1 MAVAGGDDNSNNKRE
16 NEKKGI
22 WSNLA
27 SIKSTGWPMYYI
39 ECNQHCCA
47 YVETLIKNPTPI
59 ISQSQA
65 TTKKPR
71 WRLPP
76 HTSIF
81 SPICTKHMTM
91 SLLLLHLKTWMQN
104 KRTLKQAKKHIH
116 AKLHM
121 CNWLKMQFVAFISH
135 GKVFFSIIVAV
146 LDAFKMHW
154 WP

>member
-1 MAVAGGDDNSNNKRE
+1 MPVAGGDDNSNNKRE
-16 NEKKGI
+16 TEKKESGRI
-22 WSNLA
+22 WLLLSQ
-27 SIKSTGWPMYYI
+27 PVDQ
-39 ECNQHCCA
+39 CNQHCCA

-91 SLLLLHLKTWMQN
+91 SLLLLHLKTRMQN

-135 GKVFFSIIVAV
+135 AEGFFPSSLPYWTRLKCI
-146 LDAFKMHW
+146 DGRK
-154 WP
+154 